1 MNEIG
6 HLPHVFSLSL
16 GRRLP
21 RVRGSGR
28 KEPLA
33 AGRWALQWTK
43 VPDSAEASFGTQCG
57 VATVPPARSAPVATG
72 SPAMPASDLA
82 IPLDGNGSDW
92 PGT

>member
-6 HLPHVFSLSL
+6 HLPHVSRS
-16 GRRLP
+16 P
-21 RVRGSGR
+21 WSGDCHESVGVAG

-43 VPDSAEASFGTQCG
+43 VPDSAEASFGAQCG
-57 VATVPPARSAPVATG
+57 VAAVPPARSAPVATG
-72 SPAMPASDLA
+72 SPAVPASYLD